1 MCLLLTVGS
10 YGLFETQGELL
21 TSAALSYPISF
32 LLSLLIHKC
41 KIDKRAGQQSCTT
54 YKLRL
59 GVSLKIDLSGN
70 YDKKL

>member
-21 TSAALSYPISF
+21 TSAALS
-32 LLSLLIHKC
+32 
-41 KIDKRAGQQSCTT
+41 
-54 YKLRL
+54 
-59 GVSLKIDLSGN
+59 LKIDLSGN